1 MGLSLSPIDRTK
13 RWTAQLSPVENLRAP
28 ISKCYIF
35 WLQSFIVRPQGPTC
49 HKKRGG
55 TYLTLGTQII
65 LLANWPRPSTIIT
78 PRYEE
83 KKLLQFAKR
92 QYYPALFQKI
102 RAIFIGIYHAN
113 RKKPLKKNVNARW
126 SVNELHFKRQRKEIV
141 VYLRCSDSFLKN
153 RSSKF
158 L

>member
-35 WLQSFIVRPQGPTC
+35 RLQSFIVRPQGPTC

-83 KKLLQFAKR
+83 KKTSSVREKA
-92 QYYPALFQKI
+92 YYPALFQKI

-113 RKKPLKKNVNARW
+113 RRSQWKRTLMRAGVLMSFILNAR
-126 SVNELHFKRQRKEIV
+126 ERK
-141 VYLRCSDSFLKN
+141 L
-153 RSSKF
+153 SST
-158 L
+158 